1 MPDNRN
7 LLLAIVIS
15 IGILLIFNMMMPP
28 PEPPAE
34 QAGAPGV
41 PPAPG
46 AATGAIPTP
55 GAQPTP
61 SGAVPG
67 SGPSRASGPATAQAT
82 GAAQAPR
89 IPIED
94 ARIEGS
100 VSLIG
105 ARIDS
110 ITLRDYRETPDP
122 DSPLI
127 TLLSPPG
134 TRGAFYAEL
143 GWVAADGATPMPAGN
158 TLWATG
164 DRTLTRERPLKLSW
178 DNGAGLRF
186 TRIVELADDFLL
198 TVEQSVANNTA
209 APVKLYPYGLVSR
222 AGTPETSGFFIL
234 HEGPLGVL
242 DETLQEHDY
251 DDLVDDGE
259 IRTENTTGWL
269 GITDKYWLTA
279 LVPEPGETFTARFLH
294 RLEQGIDKY
303 QTDYLRAAVTVP
315 PGGRATVRNH
325 VFAGAK
331 KAHLLD
337 RYRDDLDFDKFD
349 LAIDFGWFYFLTKP
363 FFYALSWLQGVLGNF
378 GLAILALTV
387 AIKLVFFPLANK
399 SYRSMSQMKALQPEM
414 VKLRERF
421 SDDRQKLNQEM
432 MALYKREK
440 VNPAAGCLPILIQ
453 IPVFFALYK
462 VLFVAIEMRH
472 APFYGWIE
480 DLSAV
485 DPTNLFTLF
494 GLVDWGPPSFLHLGI
509 WPILMGVSMWAQM
522 RLNPTPADPIQAKIF
537 QFMPLVFTFLLA
549 TFPAGLVI
557 YWTWNNLL
565 SMAQQWVIMRRA
577 GVTRAT
583 AGKT

>member
-15 IGILLIFNMMMPP
+15 IGILLVFNMMMPP
-28 PEPPAE
+28 PEPPPPTGEAGGPG
-34 QAGAPGV
+34 APGAPGV
-41 PPAPG
+41 Q
-46 AATGAIPTP
+46 TDAIPTP
-55 GAQPTP
+55 GGLPAPVGVTPGARPAAGQPARGTEE
-61 SGAVPG
+61 V
-67 SGPSRASGPATAQAT
+67 
-82 GAAQAPR
+82 R
-89 IPIED
+89 IPIQD
-94 ARIEGS
+94 ARISGS
-100 VSLIG
+100 IPLSG

-110 ITLRDYRETPDP
+110 VTLTDYRETPDP
-122 DSPLI
+122 DSRQI
-127 TLLSPPG
+127 VLLSPPG
-134 TRGAFYAEL
+134 GRGAFYAEL
-143 GWVAADGATPMPAGN
+143 GWVAADGTTPVPTGN
-158 TLWATG
+158 TPWSTN
-164 DRTLTRERPLKLSW
+164 DRTLSRERPVKLAW
-178 DNGAGLRF
+178 DNGEGLRF
-186 TRIVELADDFLL
+186 NRSVELADDYLL
-198 TVEQSVANNTA
+198 TIDQTVFNDTTS
-209 APVKLYPYGLVSR
+209 PVTLFPYGLVSR
-222 AGTPETSGFFIL
+222 SGTPETSGFFIL

-242 DETLQEHDY
+242 GEGLQEHDY

-259 IRTENTTGWL
+259 IKVENTEGWL

-279 LVPEPGETFTARFLH
+279 LIPEPGETFTARFLH
-294 RLEQGIDKY
+294 RLEQGVDKY
-303 QTDYLRAAVTVP
+303 QTDYLREAVTVP

-337 RYRDDLDFDKFD
+337 RYRDDLDFAKFD

-387 AIKLVFFPLANK
+387 GVKLVFFPLANK

-414 VKLRERF
+414 VKLRERLG
-421 SDDRQKLNQEM
+421 DDRQKLNQEM

-522 RLNPTPADPIQAKIF
+522 RLNPTPADPIQARIF

>member
-1 MPDNRN
+1 MLDNRN

-15 IGILLIFNMMMPP
+15 IGILVAFQMMMPP
-28 PEPPAE
+28 PEPPPQPAE
-34 QAGAPGV
+34 ETGAPPV
-41 PPAPG
+41 PG
-46 AATGAIPTP
+46 AASDAAIPRPTGSRPALPGTAARP
-55 GAQPTP
+55 GAAPAP
-61 SGAVPG
+61 
-67 SGPSRASGPATAQAT
+67 ASGETET
-82 GAAQAPR
+82 PR

-94 ARIEGS
+94 ARIAGS
-100 VSLIG
+100 IPLAG

-110 ITLRDYRETPDP
+110 ITLKDYQETTDP
-122 DSPLI
+122 ESARI
-127 TLLSPPG
+127 TLLAPPG
-134 TRGAFYAEL
+134 RSGAFYAEL
-143 GWVAADGATPMPAGN
+143 GWVAADGTTPLPTQE
-158 TLWATG
+158 TLWSTN
-164 DRTLTRERPLKLSW
+164 DRTLTRERPLKLAW

-186 TRIVELADDFLL
+186 NRTFVLADDYLV
-198 TVEQSVANNTA
+198 TVEQSVANDTA
-209 APVKLYPYGLVSR
+209 SPVALFPYGLVSR
-222 AGTPETSGFFIL
+222 SGTPETSGFFIL

-242 DETLQEHDY
+242 GEGLQEHDY
-251 DDLVDDGE
+251 DDLEDDGE
-259 IRTENTTGWL
+259 IKVENTQGWL

-279 LVPEPGETFTARFLH
+279 LIPEPGETFTARFLH
-294 RLEQGIDKY
+294 RLEQGVDKY
-303 QTDYLRAAVTVP
+303 QTDYLREAVTIP
-315 PGGRATVRNH
+315 PGGRITVRNH

-337 RYRDDLDFDKFD
+337 RYRDDLDFAKFD

-387 AIKLVFFPLANK
+387 AVKLVFFPLANK

-414 VKLRERF
+414 VKLRERLG
-421 SDDRQKLNQEM
+421 DDRQKLNQEM

-472 APFYGWIE
+472 APFFGWIV

-509 WPILMGVSMWAQM
+509 WPILMGISMWAQM

-577 GVTRAT
+577 GVTRAA

>member
-15 IGILLIFNMMMPP
+15 IGILLVFNMMMPP
-28 PEPPAE
+28 PEPPTPTE
-34 QAGAPGV
+34 EAGAPGL

-46 AATGAIPTP
+46 AQTGAIPTP
-55 GAQPTP
+55 GGLPGPPGAIPGTKSAAGQP
-61 SGAVPG
+61 
-67 SGPSRASGPATAQAT
+67 ASG
-82 GAAQAPR
+82 GQAPR
-89 IPIED
+89 IPID
-94 ARIEGS
+94 DVRISGS
-100 VSLIG
+100 IPLTG

-110 ITLRDYRETPDP
+110 ITLKDYRQTPES

-143 GWVAADGATPMPAGN
+143 GWVAADGATPMPAGD
-158 TLWATG
+158 TLWATN
-164 DRTLTRERPLKLSW
+164 DRTLTRDRPLKLSW

-186 TRIVELADDFLL
+186 TRTVELTDDFLL
-198 TVEQSVANNTA
+198 TVEQSVANDSA
-209 APVKLYPYGLVSR
+209 APVTLYPYGLISR
-222 AGTPETSGFFIL
+222 SGTPETSGFFIL

-242 DETLQEHDY
+242 DEALEEHDY
-251 DDLVDDGE
+251 DDLSEDGE
-259 IRTENTTGWL
+259 IKTENAQGWL
-269 GITDKYWLTA
+269 GITDKYWLAA
-279 LVPEPGETFTARFLH
+279 LVPEPGEAFTARFLH
-294 RLEQGIDKY
+294 RLEQGLDKY

-315 PGGRATVRNH
+315 PGGRAAVRNH

-337 RYRDDLDFDKFD
+337 RYRDDLNFAKFD

-387 AIKLVFFPLANK
+387 GVKLVFFPLANK

-421 SDDRQKLNQEM
+421 SEDRQKLNQEM

-509 WPILMGVSMWAQM
+509 WPILMGISMWAQM

-565 SMAQQWVIMRRA
+565 SMAQQWVIMRRH
-577 GVTRAT
+577 GVTRTA

>member
-1 MPDNRN
+1 MLDNRN
-7 LLLAIVIS
+7 LLLAIVLS
-15 IGILLIFNMMMPP
+15 IGILLVFQMMMPP
-28 PEPPAE
+28 PEPPPPAE
-34 QAGAPGV
+34 EAGAPGA
-41 PPAPG
+41 PPG
-46 AATGAIPTP
+46 AETGAIPTP
-55 GAQPTP
+55 GGLPAP
-61 SGAVPG
+61 SGVVPG
-67 SGPSRASGPATAQAT
+67 TQPGARQPAT
-82 GAAQAPR
+82 GGQAPR

-94 ARIEGS
+94 SRVSGS
-100 VSLIG
+100 IPLAG

-110 ITLRDYRETPDP
+110 ITLKDYRQTPDP
-122 DSPLI
+122 ESPLI

-134 TRGAFYAEL
+134 ARGAFYAEL
-143 GWVAADGATPMPAGN
+143 GWVAADGTTPVPAGD
-158 TLWATG
+158 TLWATN
-164 DRTLTRERPLKLSW
+164 DRQLSRERPLKLSW

-186 TRIVELADDFLL
+186 ARTVELADDFLL
-198 TVEQSVANNTA
+198 TVEQSVANDTA
-209 APVKLYPYGLVSR
+209 FPVTLYPYGLVSR
-222 AGTPETSGFFIL
+222 SGTPETSGFFIL

-242 DETLQEHDY
+242 GEGLQEHDY
-251 DDLVDDGE
+251 DDLIDDGE
-259 IRTENTTGWL
+259 IEVENTQGWL

-279 LVPEPGETFTARFLH
+279 LIPEPGEAFTARFLH
-294 RLEQGIDKY
+294 RLEQGVDKY
-303 QTDYLRAAVTVP
+303 QTDYLRTAVTVP
-315 PGGRATVRNH
+315 PGGRAAVRNH

-337 RYRDDLDFDKFD
+337 RYRDDLDFAKFD

-387 AIKLVFFPLANK
+387 GVKLVFFPLANK

-414 VKLRERF
+414 VKLRERLG
-421 SDDRQKLNQEM
+421 DDRQKLNQEM

-509 WPILMGVSMWAQM
+509 WPILMGLSMWAQM
-522 RLNPTPADPIQAKIF
+522 RLNPTPADPIQARIF

-565 SMAQQWVIMRRA
+565 SMAQQWVIMRRHGA
-577 GVTRAT
+577 TRTA

>member
-1 MPDNRN
+1 VLDNRN

-15 IGILLIFNMMMPP
+15 IGILLVFQMMMPP
-28 PEPPAE
+28 PEPPPPTE
-34 QAGAPGV
+34 EAGAPGA

-46 AATGAIPTP
+46 AETGAIPTP
-55 GAQPTP
+55 GGLPAP

-67 SGPSRASGPATAQAT
+67 TQTAARQPASDG
-82 GAAQAPR
+82 QAPR

-94 ARIEGS
+94 GRVSGS
-100 VSLIG
+100 IPLTG

-110 ITLRDYRETPDP
+110 ITLKDYRQTPDP
-122 DSPLI
+122 DSALI

-143 GWVAADGATPMPAGN
+143 GWVAADGTTPVPTGA
-158 TLWATG
+158 TLWATN
-164 DRTLTRERPLKLSW
+164 DRQLSRERPLKLSW

-186 TRIVELADDFLL
+186 SRTVELADDYLL
-198 TVEQSVANNTA
+198 TVEQSVANDTA
-209 APVKLYPYGLVSR
+209 SPVTLYPYGLVSR
-222 AGTPETSGFFIL
+222 SGTPETSGFFIL

-242 DETLQEHDY
+242 GEGLQEHDY

-259 IRTENTTGWL
+259 IKVENTQGWL

-279 LVPEPGETFTARFLH
+279 LVPEPGEAFTARFLH

-303 QTDYLRAAVTVP
+303 QTDYLRTAVTVP
-315 PGGRATVRNH
+315 PGGRAAIRNH

-337 RYRDDLDFDKFD
+337 RYRDDLDFAKFD

-387 AIKLVFFPLANK
+387 GVKLVFFPLANK

-414 VKLRERF
+414 LKLRERLG
-421 SDDRQKLNQEM
+421 DDRQKLNQEM

-494 GLVDWGPPSFLHLGI
+494 GLVDWGPPSFLHIGV
-509 WPILMGVSMWAQM
+509 WPILMGLSMWAQM

-565 SMAQQWVIMRRA
+565 SMAQQWVIMRRH
-577 GVTRAT
+577 GVTRTA

>member
-1 MPDNRN
+1 MLDNRN

-15 IGILLIFNMMMPP
+15 IGILLAFQMMMPP
-28 PEPPAE
+28 PETPPQPAE
-34 QAGAPGV
+34 EAGAPPV
-41 PPAPG
+41 PG
-46 AATGAIPTP
+46 AATDAAIPRPAGSRPALPGTAARP
-55 GAQPTP
+55 GAAPAP
-61 SGAVPG
+61 
-67 SGPSRASGPATAQAT
+67 ASGETETQ
-82 GAAQAPR
+82 R

-94 ARIEGS
+94 ARIDGS
-100 VSLIG
+100 IPLAG

-110 ITLRDYRETPDP
+110 IILKDYQETTDP
-122 DSPLI
+122 ESARI
-127 TLLSPPG
+127 TLLAPPG
-134 TRGAFYAEL
+134 RSGAFYAEL
-143 GWVAADGATPMPAGN
+143 GWVAADGAAPMPTQE
-158 TLWATG
+158 TLWSTN
-164 DRTLTRERPLKLSW
+164 DRTLTRERPLKLAW

-186 TRIVELADDFLL
+186 TRTFVLADDYLV
-198 TVEQSVANNTA
+198 TVEQSVANDGSG
-209 APVKLYPYGLVSR
+209 PVTLFPYGLVSR
-222 AGTPETSGFFIL
+222 SGTPETSGFFIL

-242 DETLQEHDY
+242 GEGLQEHDY

-259 IRTENTTGWL
+259 IKVENTEGWL

-279 LVPEPGETFTARFLH
+279 LIPEPGETFTARFLH
-294 RLEQGIDKY
+294 RLEQGVDKY
-303 QTDYLRAAVTVP
+303 QTDYLREAVTIP
-315 PGGRATVRNH
+315 PGGRITVRNH

-337 RYRDDLDFDKFD
+337 RYRDDLDFAKFD

-387 AIKLVFFPLANK
+387 AVKLVFFPLANK

-414 VKLRERF
+414 VKLRERLG
-421 SDDRQKLNQEM
+421 DDRQKLNQEM

-472 APFYGWIE
+472 APFFGWIV

-509 WPILMGVSMWAQM
+509 WPILMGISMWAQM

-577 GVTRAT
+577 GVTRAA

>member
-15 IGILLIFNMMMPP
+15 IAILLGFNMLMPP
-28 PEPPAE
+28 PETPPRPAE
-34 QAGAPGV
+34 EAGAPPV
-41 PPAPG
+41 PG
-46 AATGAIPTP
+46 AATDAIPAPSGSRPALP
-55 GAQPTP
+55 GAAAGPKTASTP
-61 SGAVPG
+61 
-67 SGPSRASGPATAQAT
+67 ASG
-82 GAAQAPR
+82 GAETPR
-89 IPIED
+89 IPIDD
-94 ARIEGS
+94 ARIAGS
-100 VSLIG
+100 IPLAG

-110 ITLRDYRETPDP
+110 ITLKDYHETTDP
-122 DSPLI
+122 GSARI

-134 TRGAFYAEL
+134 QRSAFYAEI
-143 GWVAADGATPMPAGN
+143 GWVAADGATPTPTRDA
-158 TLWATG
+158 LWSTN
-164 DRTLTRERPLKLSW
+164 DRTLTRERPLKLAW

-186 TRIVELADDFLL
+186 TRTFVLADDYLV
-198 TVEQSVANNTA
+198 TVEQSVANDTGS
-209 APVKLYPYGLVSR
+209 PVALFPYGLVSR
-222 AGTPETSGFFIL
+222 SGTPETSGFFIL

-242 DETLQEHDY
+242 GEGLQEHDY

-259 IRTENTTGWL
+259 IKVENTQGWL

-279 LVPEPGETFTARFLH
+279 LIPEPGEAFTARFLH
-294 RLEQGIDKY
+294 RLEQGVDKY
-303 QTDYLRAAVTVP
+303 QTDYLREAVTVP
-315 PGGRATVRNH
+315 PGGRTTVRNH

-337 RYRDDLDFDKFD
+337 RYRDDLDFAKFD

-387 AIKLVFFPLANK
+387 AVKLVFFPLANK

-414 VKLRERF
+414 VKLRERLG
-421 SDDRQKLNQEM
+421 DDRQKLNQEM

-472 APFYGWIE
+472 APFFGWIV

-509 WPILMGVSMWAQM
+509 WPILMGISMWAQM

>member
-15 IGILLIFNMMMPP
+15 IGILLAFQMMMPP
-28 PEPPAE
+28 PPTEE
-34 QAGAPGV
+34 AGA

-46 AATGAIPTP
+46 AGTDAIPTP
-55 GAQPTP
+55 GGLPVP

-67 SGPSRASGPATAQAT
+67 MGPAAGQPAN
-82 GAAQAPR
+82 GGQAPR
-89 IPIED
+89 IPMED
-94 ARIEGS
+94 ARLSGS
-100 VSLIG
+100 IPLVG

-110 ITLRDYRETPDP
+110 ITLKDYRQTPDP
-122 DSPLI
+122 GSALI

-134 TRGAFYAEL
+134 ARGAFYAEL
-143 GWVAADGATPMPAGN
+143 GWVAADGRTPVPAGD
-158 TLWATG
+158 TLWATN
-164 DRTLTRERPLKLSW
+164 DRALSRDRPLRLSW
-178 DNGAGLRF
+178 NNGAGLRF
-186 TRIVELADDFLL
+186 SRIVELADDYLL
-198 TVEQSVANNTA
+198 TVEQSVANDTA
-209 APVKLYPYGLVSR
+209 SPVTLYPYGLVSR
-222 AGTPETSGFFIL
+222 SGTPETSGFFIL

-242 DETLQEHDY
+242 DEVLQEHDY
-251 DDLVDDGE
+251 DDLADDGE
-259 IRTENTTGWL
+259 IKTENVRGWL

-279 LVPEPGETFTARFLH
+279 LIPEPGEAFTARFLH
-294 RLEQGIDKY
+294 RLEQGADKY

-315 PGGRATVRNH
+315 PGGRAAVRNH

-337 RYRDDLDFDKFD
+337 RYRDDLNFAKFD

-387 AIKLVFFPLANK
+387 AVKLVFFPLANK

-414 VKLRERF
+414 VKLRERLG
-421 SDDRQKLNQEM
+421 DDRQKLNQEM

-509 WPILMGVSMWAQM
+509 WPILMGLSMWAQM

-565 SMAQQWVIMRRA
+565 SMAQQWVIMRRHGA
-577 GVTRAT
+577 TRTA

>member
-1 MPDNRN
+1 MLDNRN

-15 IGILLIFNMMMPP
+15 IGILLVFQMMMPP
-28 PEPPAE
+28 PEVPPPTEEAGVP
-34 QAGAPGV
+34 GAP
-41 PPAPG
+41 PG
-46 AATGAIPTP
+46 AETGAIPTP
-55 GAQPTP
+55 GGLPTP
-61 SGAVPG
+61 SGVVPG
-67 SGPSRASGPATAQAT
+67 AQPAARQP
-82 GAAQAPR
+82 AAEGQAPR

-94 ARIEGS
+94 SRVSGS
-100 VSLIG
+100 IPLAG

-110 ITLRDYRETPDP
+110 ITLKDYRQTPDP

-143 GWVAADGATPMPAGN
+143 GWVAADGTTPVPAGD
-158 TLWATG
+158 TLWATN
-164 DRTLTRERPLKLSW
+164 DRQLSRERPLKLSW

-186 TRIVELADDFLL
+186 ARTVELADDFLL
-198 TVEQSVANNTA
+198 TVEQSVANDTA
-209 APVKLYPYGLVSR
+209 SPVTLYPYGLVSR
-222 AGTPETSGFFIL
+222 SGTPETSGFFIL

-242 DETLQEHDY
+242 GEGLQEHDY
-251 DDLVDDGE
+251 DDLADDGE
-259 IRTENTTGWL
+259 IKVENTQGWL

-279 LVPEPGETFTARFLH
+279 LIPEPGEAFTARFLH

-303 QTDYLRAAVTVP
+303 QTDYLRTAVTVP
-315 PGGRATVRNH
+315 PGGRVAVRNH

-337 RYRDDLDFDKFD
+337 RYRDDLNFAKFD

-387 AIKLVFFPLANK
+387 GVKLVFFPLANK

-414 VKLRERF
+414 VKLRERLG
-421 SDDRQKLNQEM
+421 DDRQKLNQEM

-494 GLVDWGPPSFLHLGI
+494 GLVDWGPPSFLHLGV
-509 WPILMGVSMWAQM
+509 WPILMGLSMWAQM

-565 SMAQQWVIMRRA
+565 SMAQQWVIMRRH
-577 GVTRAT
+577 GVTRTA

>member
-1 MPDNRN
+1 MLDNRN
-7 LLLAIVIS
+7 LLLAIVLS
-15 IGILLIFNMMMPP
+15 IGILLVFQMTMPP
-28 PEPPAE
+28 PEPPPPAE
-34 QAGAPGV
+34 EAGAPGA

-46 AATGAIPTP
+46 AETGAIPTP
-55 GAQPTP
+55 GGLPAP
-61 SGAVPG
+61 SGVVPG
-67 SGPSRASGPATAQAT
+67 TQPGARQPAT
-82 GAAQAPR
+82 GGQAPR

-94 ARIEGS
+94 SRVSGS
-100 VSLIG
+100 IPLAG

-110 ITLRDYRETPDP
+110 ITLKDYRQTPDP

-134 TRGAFYAEL
+134 ARGAFYAEL
-143 GWVAADGATPMPAGN
+143 GWVAADGTTPVPAGD
-158 TLWATG
+158 TLWATN
-164 DRTLTRERPLKLSW
+164 DRQLSRERPLKLSW

-186 TRIVELADDFLL
+186 ARTVELADDFLL
-198 TVEQSVANNTA
+198 TVEQSVANDTA
-209 APVKLYPYGLVSR
+209 FPVTLYPYGLVSR
-222 AGTPETSGFFIL
+222 SGTPETSGFFIL

-242 DETLQEHDY
+242 GEGLQEHDY
-251 DDLVDDGE
+251 DDLIDDGE
-259 IRTENTTGWL
+259 IEVENTQGWL

-279 LVPEPGETFTARFLH
+279 LIPEPGEAFTARFLH
-294 RLEQGIDKY
+294 RLEQGVDKY
-303 QTDYLRAAVTVP
+303 QTDYLRTAVTVP
-315 PGGRATVRNH
+315 PGGRAAVRNH

-337 RYRDDLDFDKFD
+337 RYRDDLDFAKFD

-387 AIKLVFFPLANK
+387 GVKLVFFPLANK

-414 VKLRERF
+414 VKLRERLG
-421 SDDRQKLNQEM
+421 DDRQKLNQEM

-509 WPILMGVSMWAQM
+509 WPILMGLSMWAQM

-565 SMAQQWVIMRRA
+565 SMAQQWVIMRRHGA
-577 GVTRAT
+577 TRTA

>member
-15 IGILLIFNMMMPP
+15 IGILLVFNMMMPP
-28 PEPPAE
+28 PEPPPSTE
-34 QAGAPGV
+34 EAGAPA
-41 PPAPG
+41 APG
-46 AATGAIPTP
+46 AGTDAIPTP
-55 GAQPTP
+55 GGVPAP
-61 SGAVPG
+61 SGIVPG
-67 SGPSRASGPATAQAT
+67 AKPAAGQPAREAEET
-82 GAAQAPR
+82 R

-94 ARIEGS
+94 ARISGS
-100 VSLIG
+100 IPLAG
-105 ARIDS
+105 ARIDN
-110 ITLRDYRETPDP
+110 ITLTDYQETTDP
-122 DSPLI
+122 ESARI
-127 TLLSPPG
+127 ALLSPPG
-134 TRGAFYAEL
+134 RPGAFYAEL
-143 GWVAADGATPMPAGN
+143 GWVAADGTTPVPTGN
-158 TLWATG
+158 TAWSTN
-164 DRTLTRERPLKLSW
+164 DRTLSRERPLKLAW

-186 TRIVELADDFLL
+186 NRSIALTDDYLL
-198 TVEQSVANNTA
+198 TVEQSVSNDTA
-209 APVKLYPYGLVSR
+209 SPVTLFPYGLVSR
-222 AGTPETSGFFIL
+222 SGTPETSGFFIL
-234 HEGPLGVL
+234 HEGPMGVL
-242 DETLQEHDY
+242 GEGLQEHDY

-259 IRTENTTGWL
+259 IKVENTQGWL

-279 LVPEPGETFTARFLH
+279 LIPEPGEAFTARFLH
-294 RLEQGIDKY
+294 RLEQGVDKY
-303 QTDYLRAAVTVP
+303 QTDYLRGAVTVQ
-315 PGGRATVRNH
+315 PGGRATVLNH

-337 RYRDDLDFDKFD
+337 RYRDDLEFAKFD

-387 AIKLVFFPLANK
+387 GVKLVFFPLANK

-414 VKLRERF
+414 VKLRERLG
-421 SDDRQKLNQEM
+421 DDRQKLNQEM

-472 APFYGWIE
+472 APFFGWIE

-494 GLVDWGPPSFLHLGI
+494 GLVDWGPPSFLHLGV
-509 WPILMGVSMWAQM
+509 WPILMGLSMWAQM

>member
-1 MPDNRN
+1 MIDNRN

-15 IGILLIFNMMMPP
+15 IGILLVFQMMMPP
-28 PEPPAE
+28 PEPPPPAE
-34 QAGAPGV
+34 EAGAPGA

-46 AATGAIPTP
+46 AGTGAIPMP
-55 GAQPTP
+55 GGLPAP
-61 SGAVPG
+61 SGVVPG
-67 SGPSRASGPATAQAT
+67 TQPAAGQSAT
-82 GAAQAPR
+82 EGQAPR

-94 ARIEGS
+94 GRISGS
-100 VSLIG
+100 IPLAG

-110 ITLRDYRETPDP
+110 ITLKDYRQTPDP

-134 TRGAFYAEL
+134 ARGAFYAEL
-143 GWVAADGATPMPAGN
+143 GWVAADGTTPVPAGD
-158 TLWATG
+158 TLWATN
-164 DRTLTRERPLKLSW
+164 DRQLSRERPLKLSW

-186 TRIVELADDFLL
+186 ARTVELADDFLL
-198 TVEQSVANNTA
+198 TVEQSVANDTA
-209 APVKLYPYGLVSR
+209 APVTLYPYGLVSR
-222 AGTPETSGFFIL
+222 SGTPETSGFFIL

-242 DETLQEHDY
+242 GEGLQEHDY

-259 IRTENTTGWL
+259 IEVENTQGWL

-279 LVPEPGETFTARFLH
+279 LIPEPGEAFTARFLH
-294 RLEQGIDKY
+294 RLEHGIDKY
-303 QTDYLRAAVTVP
+303 QTDYLRTAVTVP
-315 PGGRATVRNH
+315 PGGRIAVRNH

-337 RYRDDLDFDKFD
+337 RYRDDLDFAKFD

-387 AIKLVFFPLANK
+387 GVKLVFFPLANK

-414 VKLRERF
+414 VKLRERLG
-421 SDDRQKLNQEM
+421 DDRQKLNQEM

-509 WPILMGVSMWAQM
+509 WPILMGLSMWAQM

-565 SMAQQWVIMRRA
+565 SMAQQWVIMRRHGA
-577 GVTRAT
+577 TRTA

>member
-1 MPDNRN
+1 MPDHRN
-7 LLLAIVIS
+7 LILAIAIS
-15 IGILLIFNMMMPP
+15 IGILLIFNMVQPP
-28 PEPPAE
+28 PEPPPQTAE
-34 QAGAPGV
+34 TGGEAGA

-46 AATGAIPTP
+46 RTADAIPTP
-55 GAQPTP
+55 GGLP
-61 SGAVPG
+61 
-67 SGPSRASGPATAQAT
+67 GPAVRVRPVDEAEAA
-82 GAAQAPR
+82 GAAPR
-89 IPIED
+89 IPID
-94 ARIEGS
+94 DDRVEGS
-100 VSLIG
+100 ISLAG
-105 ARIDS
+105 ARIDDL
-110 ITLRDYRETPDP
+110 TLTDYGETPEP
-122 DSPLI
+122 DSERI
-127 TLLSPPG
+127 VLLAPPD
-134 TRGAFYAEL
+134 RPGAFYAEL
-143 GWVAADGATPMPAGN
+143 GWVAADGAAPVPDGKTVW
-158 TLWATG
+158 TTT
-164 DRTLTRERPLKLSW
+164 DRALSRERPLTLTW

-186 TRIVELADDFLL
+186 TRTLRLEGDYLL
-198 TVEQSVANNTA
+198 TVEQSVANDGA
-209 APVKLYPYGLVSR
+209 APVTLYPYGLVSR
-222 AGTPETSGFFIL
+222 SGTPETSGFFIL

-242 DETLQEHDY
+242 DEVLQEHDY
-251 DDLVDDGE
+251 DDLVDEGE
-259 IRTENTTGWL
+259 IKAEGATGWL

-279 LVPEPGETFTARFLH
+279 LIPEPGETFTARFLH
-294 RLEQGIDKY
+294 RLDAGLDKY
-303 QTDYLRAAVTVP
+303 QTDYLRQPVTVP
-315 PGGRATVRNH
+315 AGGRAAVENH

-331 KAHLLD
+331 RAHLLD
-337 RYRDDLDFDKFD
+337 RYRDDRGFAKFD

-387 AIKLVFFPLANK
+387 GVKLVFFPLANK

-414 VKLRERF
+414 LKLRERLG
-421 SDDRQKLNQEM
+421 DDKQKLNQEI

-480 DLSAV
+480 DLSSI

-509 WPILMGVSMWAQM
+509 WPILMGLSMWAQM

-577 GVTRAT
+577 GVTRQTAAG
-583 AGKT
+583 AGKSS

>member
-15 IGILLIFNMMMPP
+15 IGILLAFQMMMPP
-28 PEPPAE
+28 PPTEE
-34 QAGAPGV
+34 AGAPGA
-41 PPAPG
+41 PAAPG
-46 AATGAIPTP
+46 AGTDAIPTP
-55 GAQPTP
+55 GGLPVP

-67 SGPSRASGPATAQAT
+67 MGPAAGQPAN
-82 GAAQAPR
+82 GGQSPR
-89 IPIED
+89 IPMED
-94 ARIEGS
+94 ARLSGS
-100 VSLIG
+100 IPLVG

-110 ITLRDYRETPDP
+110 ITLKDYRQTPDP
-122 DSPLI
+122 GSTLI

-134 TRGAFYAEL
+134 LRGAFYAEL
-143 GWVAADGATPMPAGN
+143 GWVAADGRTPVPAGD
-158 TLWATG
+158 TLWATN
-164 DRTLTRERPLKLSW
+164 DRALSRDRPLKLSW

-186 TRIVELADDFLL
+186 SRIVELADDYLL
-198 TVEQSVANNTA
+198 TVEQSVANDTA
-209 APVKLYPYGLVSR
+209 SPVTLYPYGLVSR
-222 AGTPETSGFFIL
+222 SGTPETSGFFIL

-242 DETLQEHDY
+242 DEVLQEHDY
-251 DDLVDDGE
+251 DDLADDGE
-259 IRTENTTGWL
+259 IKTENVRGWL

-279 LVPEPGETFTARFLH
+279 LIPEPGEAFTARFLH
-294 RLEQGIDKY
+294 RLEQGADKY

-315 PGGRATVRNH
+315 PGGRAAVRNH

-337 RYRDDLDFDKFD
+337 RYRDDLNFAKFD

-387 AIKLVFFPLANK
+387 AVKLVFFPLANK

-414 VKLRERF
+414 VKLRERLG
-421 SDDRQKLNQEM
+421 DDRQKLNQEM

-509 WPILMGVSMWAQM
+509 WPILMGLSMWAQM

-565 SMAQQWVIMRRA
+565 SMAQQWVIMRRHGA
-577 GVTRAT
+577 TRTA

>member
-1 MPDNRN
+1 MLDNRN

-15 IGILLIFNMMMPP
+15 IGILLVFQMMMPP
-28 PEPPAE
+28 PEVPPPTEEAGVP
-34 QAGAPGV
+34 GAP
-41 PPAPG
+41 PG
-46 AATGAIPTP
+46 AETGAIPTP
-55 GAQPTP
+55 GGLPAP
-61 SGAVPG
+61 SGVVPG
-67 SGPSRASGPATAQAT
+67 TQPAARQP
-82 GAAQAPR
+82 AAEGQAPR

-94 ARIEGS
+94 SRVSGS
-100 VSLIG
+100 IPLAG

-110 ITLRDYRETPDP
+110 ITLKDYRQTPDP
-122 DSPLI
+122 DSSLI

-143 GWVAADGATPMPAGN
+143 GWVAADGTTPVPAGD
-158 TLWATG
+158 TLWATN
-164 DRTLTRERPLKLSW
+164 DRQLSRERPLKLSW

-186 TRIVELADDFLL
+186 ARTVELADDFLL
-198 TVEQSVANNTA
+198 TVEQSVANDTA
-209 APVKLYPYGLVSR
+209 SPVTLYPYGLVSR
-222 AGTPETSGFFIL
+222 SGTPETSGFFIL

-242 DETLQEHDY
+242 GEGLQEHDY
-251 DDLVDDGE
+251 DDLADDGE
-259 IRTENTTGWL
+259 IKVENTQGWL

-279 LVPEPGETFTARFLH
+279 LIPEPGETFTARFLH

-303 QTDYLRAAVTVP
+303 QTDYLRTAVTVP
-315 PGGRATVRNH
+315 PGGRVAVRNH

-337 RYRDDLDFDKFD
+337 RYRDDLNFAKFD

-387 AIKLVFFPLANK
+387 GVKLVFFPLANK

-414 VKLRERF
+414 VKLRERLG
-421 SDDRQKLNQEM
+421 DDRQKLNQEM

-494 GLVDWGPPSFLHLGI
+494 GLVDWGPPSFLHLGV
-509 WPILMGVSMWAQM
+509 WPILMGLSMWAQM

-565 SMAQQWVIMRRA
+565 SMAQQWVIMRRH
-577 GVTRAT
+577 GVTRTA

>member
-1 MPDNRN
+1 MLDNRN
-7 LLLAIVIS
+7 LLLAIVLS
-15 IGILLIFNMMMPP
+15 IGILLVFQMMMPP
-28 PEPPAE
+28 PEPPPPAE
-34 QAGAPGV
+34 EAGAPGA
-41 PPAPG
+41 PPG
-46 AATGAIPTP
+46 AETGAIPTP
-55 GAQPTP
+55 GGLPAP
-61 SGAVPG
+61 SGVVPG
-67 SGPSRASGPATAQAT
+67 TQPGARQPAT
-82 GAAQAPR
+82 GGQAPR

-94 ARIEGS
+94 ARVSGS
-100 VSLIG
+100 IPLAG

-110 ITLRDYRETPDP
+110 ITLEDYRQTPDP
-122 DSPLI
+122 ESPLI

-134 TRGAFYAEL
+134 ARGAFYAEL
-143 GWVAADGATPMPAGN
+143 GWVAADGTTPVPAGD
-158 TLWATG
+158 TLWATN
-164 DRTLTRERPLKLSW
+164 DRQLSRERPLKLSW

-186 TRIVELADDFLL
+186 ARTVELADDFLL
-198 TVEQSVANNTA
+198 TVEQSVANDTA
-209 APVKLYPYGLVSR
+209 SPVTLYPYGLVSR
-222 AGTPETSGFFIL
+222 SGTPETSGFFIL

-242 DETLQEHDY
+242 GEGLQEHDY
-251 DDLVDDGE
+251 DDLIDDGE
-259 IRTENTTGWL
+259 IEVENTQGWL

-279 LVPEPGETFTARFLH
+279 LIPEPGEAFTARFLH
-294 RLEQGIDKY
+294 RLEQGVDKY
-303 QTDYLRAAVTVP
+303 QTDYLRTAVTVP
-315 PGGRATVRNH
+315 PGGRAAVRNH

-337 RYRDDLDFDKFD
+337 RYRDDLDFAKFD

-387 AIKLVFFPLANK
+387 GVKLVFFPLANK

-414 VKLRERF
+414 VKLRERLG
-421 SDDRQKLNQEM
+421 DDRQKLNQEM

-509 WPILMGVSMWAQM
+509 WPILMGLSMWAQM

-565 SMAQQWVIMRRA
+565 SMAQQWVIMRRHGA
-577 GVTRAT
+577 TRTA

>member
-1 MPDNRN
+1 MLDNRN
-7 LLLAIVIS
+7 LLLAIVLS
-15 IGILLIFNMMMPP
+15 IGILLVFQMMMPP
-28 PEPPAE
+28 PEVPPPTEEAGVP
-34 QAGAPGV
+34 GAPG
-41 PPAPG
+41 AE
-46 AATGAIPTP
+46 TGAIPTP
-55 GAQPTP
+55 GGLPAP
-61 SGAVPG
+61 SGVVPG
-67 SGPSRASGPATAQAT
+67 TQPAARQPATE
-82 GAAQAPR
+82 GQAPR

-94 ARIEGS
+94 GRVSGS
-100 VSLIG
+100 IPLAG

-110 ITLRDYRETPDP
+110 ITLKDYRQTPDP
-122 DSPLI
+122 DSSLI
-127 TLLSPPG
+127 ALLSPPG

-143 GWVAADGATPMPAGN
+143 GWVAADGTTPVPAGD
-158 TLWATG
+158 TLWATN
-164 DRTLTRERPLKLSW
+164 DRQLSRERPLKLSW

-186 TRIVELADDFLL
+186 ARTVELADDFLL
-198 TVEQSVANNTA
+198 TVEQSVANDTA
-209 APVKLYPYGLVSR
+209 SPVTLYPYGLVSR
-222 AGTPETSGFFIL
+222 SGTPETSGFFIL

-242 DETLQEHDY
+242 GEGLQEHDY
-251 DDLVDDGE
+251 DDLIDDGE
-259 IRTENTTGWL
+259 IKVENTKGWL

-279 LVPEPGETFTARFLH
+279 LIPEPGETFTARFLH

-303 QTDYLRAAVTVP
+303 QTDYLRTAVTVP
-315 PGGRATVRNH
+315 PGGRVAVRNH

-337 RYRDDLDFDKFD
+337 RYRDDLDFAKFD

-387 AIKLVFFPLANK
+387 GVKLVFFPLANK

-414 VKLRERF
+414 VKLRERLG
-421 SDDRQKLNQEM
+421 DDRQKLNQEM

-565 SMAQQWVIMRRA
+565 SMAQQWVIMRRH
-577 GVTRAT
+577 GVTRTA

>member
-1 MPDNRN
+1 MLDNRN
-7 LLLAIVIS
+7 LLLAIVLS
-15 IGILLIFNMMMPP
+15 IGILLVFQMMTPP
-28 PEPPAE
+28 PEPPPPTDE
-34 QAGAPGV
+34 AGAPG
-41 PPAPG
+41 APG
-46 AATGAIPTP
+46 TATDTI
-55 GAQPTP
+55 PTP
-61 SGAVPG
+61 SGVPAPSGVVPG
-67 SGPSRASGPATAQAT
+67 GKPAGEQQAR
-82 GAAQAPR
+82 GADEVR
-89 IPIED
+89 IPIDD
-94 ARIEGS
+94 ARIDGS
-100 VSLIG
+100 IPLAG

-110 ITLRDYRETPDP
+110 ITLKDYRQTTDP
-122 DSPLI
+122 ESPLI

-134 TRGAFYAEL
+134 QRGAFYAEL
-143 GWVAADGATPMPAGN
+143 GWVAADGTMPTPTQS
-158 TLWATG
+158 TLWSTN
-164 DRTLTRERPLKLSW
+164 DRTLTRERPLKLAW

-186 TRIVELADDFLL
+186 SRTFVLADDYLV
-198 TVEQSVANNTA
+198 TVEQSVSNNTA
-209 APVKLYPYGLVSR
+209 SPVTLFPYGLVSR
-222 AGTPETSGFFIL
+222 SGTPETSGFFIL

-242 DETLQEHDY
+242 GEGLQEHDY
-251 DDLVDDGE
+251 DDLIDDGE
-259 IRTENTTGWL
+259 IEVGNTQGWL

-279 LVPEPGETFTARFLH
+279 LIPEPGETFTARFLH
-294 RLEQGIDKY
+294 RLEQGVDKY
-303 QTDYLRAAVTVP
+303 QTDYLREAVTVP

-337 RYRDDLDFDKFD
+337 RYRDDLNFAKFD

-387 AIKLVFFPLANK
+387 AVKLVFFPLANK
-399 SYRSMSQMKALQPEM
+399 SYRAMSQMKALQPEM
-414 VKLRERF
+414 VKLRERLG
-421 SDDRQKLNQEM
+421 DDRQKLNQEM

-509 WPILMGVSMWAQM
+509 WPILMGLSMWAQM

>member
-1 MPDNRN
+1 MLDNRN
-7 LLLAIVIS
+7 LLLAIVLS
-15 IGILLIFNMMMPP
+15 IGILLVFQMMMPP
-28 PEPPAE
+28 PEPPPPAE
-34 QAGAPGV
+34 EAGAPGA
-41 PPAPG
+41 PPG
-46 AATGAIPTP
+46 AETGAIPTP
-55 GAQPTP
+55 GGLPAP
-61 SGAVPG
+61 SGVVPG
-67 SGPSRASGPATAQAT
+67 TQPGARQPAT
-82 GAAQAPR
+82 GGQAPR

-94 ARIEGS
+94 SRVSGS
-100 VSLIG
+100 IPLAG

-110 ITLRDYRETPDP
+110 ITLKDYRQTPDP
-122 DSPLI
+122 ESPLI

-134 TRGAFYAEL
+134 ARGAFYAEL
-143 GWVAADGATPMPAGN
+143 GWVAADGTMPVPAGD
-158 TLWATG
+158 TLWATN
-164 DRTLTRERPLKLSW
+164 DRQLSRERPLKLSW

-186 TRIVELADDFLL
+186 ARTVELADDFLL
-198 TVEQSVANNTA
+198 TVEQSVANDTA
-209 APVKLYPYGLVSR
+209 FPVTLYPYGLVSR
-222 AGTPETSGFFIL
+222 SGTPETSGFFIL

-242 DETLQEHDY
+242 GEGLQEHDY
-251 DDLVDDGE
+251 DDLIDDGE
-259 IRTENTTGWL
+259 IEVENTQGWL

-279 LVPEPGETFTARFLH
+279 LIPEPGEAFTARFLH
-294 RLEQGIDKY
+294 RLEQGVDKY
-303 QTDYLRAAVTVP
+303 QTDYLRTAVTVP
-315 PGGRATVRNH
+315 PGGRAAVRNH

-337 RYRDDLDFDKFD
+337 RYRDDLDFAKFD

-387 AIKLVFFPLANK
+387 AVKLVFFPLANK

-414 VKLRERF
+414 VKLRERLG
-421 SDDRQKLNQEM
+421 DDRQKLNQEM

-509 WPILMGVSMWAQM
+509 WPILMGLSMWAQM

-565 SMAQQWVIMRRA
+565 SMAQQWVIMRRHGA
-577 GVTRAT
+577 TRTA

>member
-1 MPDNRN
+1 MLDNRN

-15 IGILLIFNMMMPP
+15 IGILLVFQMMMPP
-28 PEPPAE
+28 PEVPPPTEEAGVP
-34 QAGAPGV
+34 GAP
-41 PPAPG
+41 PG
-46 AATGAIPTP
+46 AETGAIPTP
-55 GAQPTP
+55 GGLPAP
-61 SGAVPG
+61 SGVVPG
-67 SGPSRASGPATAQAT
+67 TQPAARQPATE
-82 GAAQAPR
+82 GQAPR

-94 ARIEGS
+94 GRVSGS
-100 VSLIG
+100 IPLAG

-110 ITLRDYRETPDP
+110 ITLKDYRQTPDP
-122 DSPLI
+122 DSSLI

-143 GWVAADGATPMPAGN
+143 GWVAADGTTPVPAGD
-158 TLWATG
+158 TLWATN
-164 DRTLTRERPLKLSW
+164 DRQLSRERPLKLSW

-186 TRIVELADDFLL
+186 VRTVELADDFLL
-198 TVEQSVANNTA
+198 TVEQSVANDTA
-209 APVKLYPYGLVSR
+209 SPVTLYPYGLVSR
-222 AGTPETSGFFIL
+222 SGTPETSGFFIL

-242 DETLQEHDY
+242 GEGLQEHDY
-251 DDLVDDGE
+251 DDLADDGE
-259 IRTENTTGWL
+259 IKVENTQGWL

-279 LVPEPGETFTARFLH
+279 LIPEPGEAFTARFLH

-303 QTDYLRAAVTVP
+303 QTDYLRTAVTVP
-315 PGGRATVRNH
+315 PGGRVAVRNH

-337 RYRDDLDFDKFD
+337 RYRDDLNFAKFD

-387 AIKLVFFPLANK
+387 GVKLVFFPLANK

-414 VKLRERF
+414 VKLRERLG
-421 SDDRQKLNQEM
+421 DDRQKLNQEM

-494 GLVDWGPPSFLHLGI
+494 GLVDWGPPSFLHLGV
-509 WPILMGVSMWAQM
+509 WPILMGLSMWAQM

-565 SMAQQWVIMRRA
+565 SMAQQWVIMRRH
-577 GVTRAT
+577 GVTRTA

>member
-7 LLLAIVIS
+7 LLLAIAIS
-15 IGILLIFNMMMPP
+15 IGILLLFNMMMPP
-28 PEPPAE
+28 PEPPPE
-34 QAGAPGV
+34 QAGAPGA

-46 AATGAIPTP
+46 AETGSIPTP
-55 GAQPTP
+55 GGLPAPP
-61 SGAVPG
+61 GAVPG
-67 SGPSRASGPATAQAT
+67 TRQAAGQPASDGQS
-82 GAAQAPR
+82 PR
-89 IPIED
+89 IPID
-94 ARIEGS
+94 DIRISGS
-100 VSLIG
+100 IPLAG

-110 ITLRDYRETPDP
+110 ITLKDYRQTPDP

-143 GWVAADGATPMPAGN
+143 GWVAADGATPMPAGD
-158 TLWATG
+158 TLWSTN
-164 DRTLTRERPLKLSW
+164 DRMLTRDRPLKLSW

-186 TRIVELADDFLL
+186 TRTVELADDFLL
-198 TVEQSVANNTA
+198 TVEQSVANDTA
-209 APVKLYPYGLVSR
+209 APVTLYPYGLVSR
-222 AGTPETSGFFIL
+222 SGTPETSGFFIL

-242 DETLQEHDY
+242 DEALQEHDY
-251 DDLVDDGE
+251 DDLSDDGE
-259 IRTENTTGWL
+259 IKTENTRGWL

-279 LVPEPGETFTARFLH
+279 LIPDPGEAFTARFLH

-303 QTDYLRAAVTVP
+303 QTDYLRTAVTVP
-315 PGGRATVRNH
+315 PGGRIAVRNH

-337 RYRDDLDFDKFD
+337 RYRDDLSFDKFD

-387 AIKLVFFPLANK
+387 GVKLVFFPLANK

-414 VKLRERF
+414 VKLRERL
-421 SDDRQKLNQEM
+421 SEDRQKLNQEM

-509 WPILMGVSMWAQM
+509 WPILMGISMWAQM

-565 SMAQQWVIMRRA
+565 SMAQQWVIMRRH

>member
-7 LLLAIVIS
+7 LILAIVIS
-15 IGILLIFNMMMPP
+15 IAILVGFNMMMPP
-28 PEPPAE
+28 PEPPRQTEGAGT
-34 QAGAPGV
+34 AGA

-46 AATGAIPTP
+46 EETDAIPTP
-55 GAQPTP
+55 GGLASPRPAAGAATP
-61 SGAVPG
+61 VGH
-67 SGPSRASGPATAQAT
+67 QT
-82 GAAQAPR
+82 GAADASR
-89 IPIED
+89 IRIED
-94 ARIEGS
+94 ERISGS
-100 VSLIG
+100 ISLAG
-105 ARIDS
+105 ARLDDV
-110 ITLRDYRETPDP
+110 TLKDYKQTPDP
-122 DSPLI
+122 DSPRI
-127 TLLSPPG
+127 TLFSPPG
-134 TRGAFYAEL
+134 RPGAYYAEV
-143 GWVAADGATPMPAGN
+143 GWVSADPATPMPNKDTVWSTA
-158 TLWATG
+158 
-164 DRTLTRERPLKLSW
+164 DRSLTRARPLSLAW

-186 TRIVELADDFLL
+186 TRSFELTDDYLV
-198 TVEQSVANNTA
+198 TVEQTVANDSGV
-209 APVKLYPYGLVSR
+209 PVVLYPYGLVSR
-222 AGTPETSGFFIL
+222 SGTPETSGFFIL

-242 DETLQEHDY
+242 DEALEEHDY

-259 IRTENTTGWL
+259 IKAENAKGWL
-269 GITDKYWLTA
+269 GITDKYWLAA
-279 LVPEPGETFTARFLH
+279 LIPEPGQAFTARFLH
-294 RLEQGIDKY
+294 RLEAGIDKY
-303 QTDYLRAAVTVP
+303 QTDYLRSVITVP
-315 PGGRATVRNH
+315 PGGRAQVRNH
-325 VFAGAK
+325 VFVGAK

-337 RYRDDLDFDKFD
+337 RYRDDRGFAKFD

-387 AIKLVFFPLANK
+387 GVKLVFFPLANK

-414 VKLRERF
+414 MKIRERLG
-421 SDDRQKLNQEM
+421 DDKQKLNQEI

-494 GLVDWGPPSFLHLGI
+494 GLIDWGPPSFLHLGI
-509 WPILMGVSMWAQM
+509 WPILMGFSMWAQM

-577 GVTRAT
+577 GVTRSA
-583 AGKT
+583 ARKT

>member
-1 MPDNRN
+1 MLDNRN

-15 IGILLIFNMMMPP
+15 IGILLVFQMMMPP
-28 PEPPAE
+28 PEVPPPTE
-34 QAGAPGV
+34 EAGAPGA

-46 AATGAIPTP
+46 AETGAIPTP
-55 GAQPTP
+55 GGLPAP
-61 SGAVPG
+61 SGVVPG
-67 SGPSRASGPATAQAT
+67 TQPAARQPATGEQT
-82 GAAQAPR
+82 PR

-94 ARIEGS
+94 GRVSGS
-100 VSLIG
+100 IPLAG

-110 ITLRDYRETPDP
+110 ITLKDYRQTPDP
-122 DSPLI
+122 DSSLI

-143 GWVAADGATPMPAGN
+143 GWVAADGTTPVPAGD
-158 TLWATG
+158 TLWATN
-164 DRTLTRERPLKLSW
+164 DRQLSRERPLKLSW

-186 TRIVELADDFLL
+186 ARTVELADDFLL
-198 TVEQSVANNTA
+198 TVEQSVANDTA
-209 APVKLYPYGLVSR
+209 SPVTLYPYGLVSR
-222 AGTPETSGFFIL
+222 SGTPETSGFFIL

-242 DETLQEHDY
+242 GEGLQEHDY
-251 DDLVDDGE
+251 DDLADDGE
-259 IRTENTTGWL
+259 IKVENTQGWL

-279 LVPEPGETFTARFLH
+279 LIPEPGEAFTARFLH

-303 QTDYLRAAVTVP
+303 QTDYLRTAVTVP
-315 PGGRATVRNH
+315 PGGRVAVRNH

-337 RYRDDLDFDKFD
+337 RYRDDLDFAKFD

-387 AIKLVFFPLANK
+387 GVKLVFFPLANK

-414 VKLRERF
+414 VKLRERLG
-421 SDDRQKLNQEM
+421 DDRQKLNQEM

-494 GLVDWGPPSFLHLGI
+494 GLVDWGPPSFLHLGV
-509 WPILMGVSMWAQM
+509 WPILMGLSMWAQM

-565 SMAQQWVIMRRA
+565 SMAQQWVIMRRH
-577 GVTRAT
+577 GVTRTA

>member
-1 MPDNRN
+1 MLDNRN

-15 IGILLIFNMMMPP
+15 IGILLVFQMMMPP
-28 PEPPAE
+28 PEPPPPTE
-34 QAGAPGV
+34 EAGAPGA

-46 AATGAIPTP
+46 AETGAIPTP
-55 GAQPTP
+55 GGLPAP
-61 SGAVPG
+61 SGVVPG
-67 SGPSRASGPATAQAT
+67 TKPSARQPATE
-82 GAAQAPR
+82 GQAPR

-94 ARIEGS
+94 GRVSGS
-100 VSLIG
+100 IPLAG

-110 ITLRDYRETPDP
+110 ITLKDYRQTPDP

-143 GWVAADGATPMPAGN
+143 GWVAADGTTPVPAGN
-158 TLWATG
+158 TLWATN
-164 DRTLTRERPLKLSW
+164 DRQLSRERPLKLSW

-186 TRIVELADDFLL
+186 ARTVELADDFLL
-198 TVEQSVANNTA
+198 TVEQSVANDTA
-209 APVKLYPYGLVSR
+209 SPVTLYPYGLVSR
-222 AGTPETSGFFIL
+222 SGTPETSGFFIL

-242 DETLQEHDY
+242 GEGLQEHDY
-251 DDLVDDGE
+251 DDLADDGE
-259 IRTENTTGWL
+259 IKVENTQGWL

-279 LVPEPGETFTARFLH
+279 LIPEPGEAFTARFLH

-303 QTDYLRAAVTVP
+303 QTDYLRTAVTVP
-315 PGGRATVRNH
+315 PGGRVAVRNH

-337 RYRDDLDFDKFD
+337 RYRDDLDFAKFD

-363 FFYALSWLQGVLGNF
+363 FFYALSWLQEVLGNF

-387 AIKLVFFPLANK
+387 GVKLVFFPLANK

-414 VKLRERF
+414 VKLRERLG
-421 SDDRQKLNQEM
+421 DDRQKLNQEM

-509 WPILMGVSMWAQM
+509 WPILMGLSMWAQM

-565 SMAQQWVIMRRA
+565 SMAQQWVIMRRHGA
-577 GVTRAT
+577 TRTA

>member
-1 MPDNRN
+1 MLDNRN

-15 IGILLIFNMMMPP
+15 IAILLGFNMLMPP
-28 PEPPAE
+28 PDTPPRPAE
-34 QAGAPGV
+34 EAGVPAVPGAPTDAI
-41 PPAPG
+41 PTPAGSRPALPG
-46 AATGAIPTP
+46 AATGAKTASAP
-55 GAQPTP
+55 
-61 SGAVPG
+61 
-67 SGPSRASGPATAQAT
+67 ASGETDT
-82 GAAQAPR
+82 PR

-94 ARIEGS
+94 ARIAGS
-100 VSLIG
+100 IPLSG

-110 ITLRDYRETPDP
+110 ITLKDYRETTDP
-122 DSPLI
+122 ESARI
-127 TLLSPPG
+127 TLFSPPG
-134 TRGAFYAEL
+134 QGNAYYAEL
-143 GWVAADGATPMPAGN
+143 GWVAADGATPMPTRD
-158 TLWATG
+158 TLWSTN
-164 DRTLTRERPLKLSW
+164 DRTLTRERPLNLAW

-186 TRIVELADDFLL
+186 TRSFVLADDYLV
-198 TVEQSVANNTA
+198 TVEQSVANDTG
-209 APVKLYPYGLVSR
+209 APVALYPYGLVSR
-222 AGTPETSGFFIL
+222 SGTPETSGFFIL

-242 DETLQEHDY
+242 DEGLQEYDY
-251 DDLVDDGE
+251 DDLAEDGE
-259 IRTENTTGWL
+259 IKTENAQGWL

-279 LVPEPGETFTARFLH
+279 LIPEPGEAFTARFLH
-294 RLEQGIDKY
+294 RLEQGVDKY
-303 QTDYLRAAVTVP
+303 QTDYLRELVTVP
-315 PGGRATVRNH
+315 PGRQVTVRNH

-337 RYRDDLDFDKFD
+337 RYRDDLGFAKFD

-378 GLAILALTV
+378 GLAILSLTV
-387 AIKLVFFPLANK
+387 AVKLVFFPLANK

-414 VKLRERF
+414 VKLRERLGE
-421 SDDRQKLNQEM
+421 DRQKLNQEM

-472 APFYGWIE
+472 APFFGWIV

-494 GLVDWGPPSFLHLGI
+494 GLVDWGPPSFLHLGV
-509 WPILMGVSMWAQM
+509 WPILMGLSMWAQM

-565 SMAQQWVIMRRA
+565 SMAQQWVIMRRVGA
-577 GVTRAT
+577 TRAA

>member
-1 MPDNRN
+1 MLDNRN

-15 IGILLIFNMMMPP
+15 IAILVSFNMLMPP
-28 PEPPAE
+28 PETPPRPAE
-34 QAGAPGV
+34 EAGAP
-41 PPAPG
+41 PIPG
-46 AATGAIPTP
+46 AATDAIPTP
-55 GAQPTP
+55 GGSRPALP
-61 SGAVPG
+61 GAAAGAKAASAP
-67 SGPSRASGPATAQAT
+67 ASGETET
-82 GAAQAPR
+82 PR

-94 ARIEGS
+94 TRIAGS
-100 VSLIG
+100 IPLAG

-110 ITLRDYRETPDP
+110 ITLKDYRETTDP
-122 DSPLI
+122 ESARI
-127 TLLSPPG
+127 TLFSPPG
-134 TRGAFYAEL
+134 QRSAYYAEF
-143 GWVAADGATPMPAGN
+143 GWVAADGATPMPTRD
-158 TLWATG
+158 TLWSTN
-164 DRTLTRERPLKLSW
+164 DRMLTRERPLRLAW

-186 TRIVELADDFLL
+186 TRTFVLADDYLV
-198 TVEQSVANNTA
+198 TVEQSVANDTG
-209 APVKLYPYGLVSR
+209 APVALYPYGLVSR
-222 AGTPETSGFFIL
+222 SGTPETSGFFIL

-242 DETLQEHDY
+242 DEALQEHDY
-251 DDLVDDGE
+251 DDLAEDGE
-259 IRTENTTGWL
+259 IKTENAQGWL

-279 LVPEPGETFTARFLH
+279 LIPEPGKAFTARFLH
-294 RLEQGIDKY
+294 RLEQGVDKY
-303 QTDYLRAAVTVP
+303 QTDYLREVVTVP
-315 PGGRATVRNH
+315 RGGRAEVRNH

-337 RYRDDLDFDKFD
+337 RYRDDLGFAKFD

-387 AIKLVFFPLANK
+387 AVKLVFFPLANK

-414 VKLRERF
+414 VKLRERLGG
-421 SDDRQKLNQEM
+421 DRQKLNQEM

-472 APFYGWIE
+472 APFFGWIE

-494 GLVDWGPPSFLHLGI
+494 GLVDWGPPSFLHLGV
-509 WPILMGVSMWAQM
+509 WPILMGISMWAQM

-557 YWTWNNLL
+557 YWTWNNML

-577 GVTRAT
+577 GVTRKTA

>member
-1 MPDNRN
+1 MLDNRN
-7 LLLAIVIS
+7 LLLAIVLS
-15 IGILLIFNMMMPP
+15 IGILLVFQMMMPP
-28 PEPPAE
+28 PEPPPPAE
-34 QAGAPGV
+34 EAGAPGA
-41 PPAPG
+41 PPG
-46 AATGAIPTP
+46 AETGAIPTP
-55 GAQPTP
+55 GGLPAP
-61 SGAVPG
+61 SGVVPG
-67 SGPSRASGPATAQAT
+67 TQPGARQPAT
-82 GAAQAPR
+82 GGQAPR

-94 ARIEGS
+94 SRVSGS
-100 VSLIG
+100 IPLAG

-110 ITLRDYRETPDP
+110 ITLKDYRQTPDP
-122 DSPLI
+122 ESPLI

-134 TRGAFYAEL
+134 ARGAFYAEL
-143 GWVAADGATPMPAGN
+143 GWVAADGTTPVPAGD
-158 TLWATG
+158 TLWATN
-164 DRTLTRERPLKLSW
+164 DRQLSRERPLKLSW

-186 TRIVELADDFLL
+186 ARTVELADDFLL
-198 TVEQSVANNTA
+198 TVEQSVANDTA
-209 APVKLYPYGLVSR
+209 FPVTLYPYGLVSR
-222 AGTPETSGFFIL
+222 SGTPETSGFFIL

-242 DETLQEHDY
+242 GEGLQEHDY
-251 DDLVDDGE
+251 DDLIDDGE
-259 IRTENTTGWL
+259 IEVENTQGWL

-279 LVPEPGETFTARFLH
+279 LIPEPGEAFTARFLH
-294 RLEQGIDKY
+294 RLEQGVDKY
-303 QTDYLRAAVTVP
+303 QTDYLRTAVTVP
-315 PGGRATVRNH
+315 PGGRAAVRNH

-337 RYRDDLDFDKFD
+337 RYRDDLDFAKFD

-387 AIKLVFFPLANK
+387 AVKLVFFPLANK

-414 VKLRERF
+414 VKLRERLG
-421 SDDRQKLNQEM
+421 DDRQKLNQEM

-509 WPILMGVSMWAQM
+509 WPILMGLSMWAQM

-565 SMAQQWVIMRRA
+565 SMAQQWVIMRRHGA
-577 GVTRAT
+577 TRTA

>member
-1 MPDNRN
+1 MLDNRN

-15 IGILLIFNMMMPP
+15 IAILLGFNMLMPP
-28 PEPPAE
+28 PEPPRPAE
-34 QAGAPGV
+34 EAGAPAV
-41 PPAPG
+41 PG
-46 AATGAIPTP
+46 APTDAIPTP
-55 GAQPTP
+55 AGSRPALPGPAAGAKTAPAP
-61 SGAVPG
+61 
-67 SGPSRASGPATAQAT
+67 ASGET
-82 GAAQAPR
+82 GTPR

-94 ARIEGS
+94 ARIAGS
-100 VSLIG
+100 IPLSG

-110 ITLRDYRETPDP
+110 ITLKDYRETTDP
-122 DSPLI
+122 ESARI
-127 TLLSPPG
+127 TLFSPPG
-134 TRGAFYAEL
+134 QGNAYYAEL
-143 GWVAADGATPMPAGN
+143 GWVAADGTTPMPTRD
-158 TLWATG
+158 TLWSTN
-164 DRTLTRERPLKLSW
+164 DRTLTRERPLNLAW
-178 DNGAGLRF
+178 HNGAGLRF
-186 TRIVELADDFLL
+186 TRRLVLADDYLV
-198 TVEQSVANNTA
+198 TVEQSVANDTG
-209 APVKLYPYGLVSR
+209 APIALYPYGLVSR
-222 AGTPETSGFFIL
+222 SGTPETSGFFIL

-242 DETLQEHDY
+242 DEALQEYDY
-251 DDLVDDGE
+251 DDLAEDGE
-259 IRTENTTGWL
+259 IKTENTQGWL

-279 LVPEPGETFTARFLH
+279 LIPEPGEAFTARFLH
-294 RLEQGIDKY
+294 RLEQGVDKY
-303 QTDYLRAAVTVP
+303 QTDYLRELVTVP
-315 PGGRATVRNH
+315 SGGQVTVRNH

-337 RYRDDLDFDKFD
+337 RYRDDLAFAKFD

-387 AIKLVFFPLANK
+387 AVKLVFFPLANK

-414 VKLRERF
+414 VKLRERLGG
-421 SDDRQKLNQEM
+421 DRQKLNQEM

-472 APFYGWIE
+472 APFFGWIV

-494 GLVDWGPPSFLHLGI
+494 GLVDWGPPSFLHLGV
-509 WPILMGVSMWAQM
+509 WPILMGLSMWAQM

-565 SMAQQWVIMRRA
+565 SMAQQWVIMRRV
-577 GVTRAT
+577 GVARAA

>member
-1 MPDNRN
+1 MLDNRN

-15 IGILLIFNMMMPP
+15 IGILLVFQMMMPP
-28 PEPPAE
+28 PEPPPPTE
-34 QAGAPGV
+34 ETGVPGAP
-41 PPAPG
+41 PG
-46 AATGAIPTP
+46 AETGAIPTP
-55 GAQPTP
+55 GGLPAP
-61 SGAVPG
+61 SGVVPG
-67 SGPSRASGPATAQAT
+67 TQPAARQPATE
-82 GAAQAPR
+82 GQAPR

-94 ARIEGS
+94 GRVSGS
-100 VSLIG
+100 IPLAG

-110 ITLRDYRETPDP
+110 ITLKDYRQTPDP
-122 DSPLI
+122 DSSLI

-143 GWVAADGATPMPAGN
+143 GWVAADGTTPVPAGD
-158 TLWATG
+158 TLWATN
-164 DRTLTRERPLKLSW
+164 DRQLSRERPLKLSW

-186 TRIVELADDFLL
+186 ARTVELADDFLL
-198 TVEQSVANNTA
+198 TVEQSVANDTA
-209 APVKLYPYGLVSR
+209 SPVTLYPYGLVSR
-222 AGTPETSGFFIL
+222 SGTPETSGFFIL

-242 DETLQEHDY
+242 GEGLQEHDY
-251 DDLVDDGE
+251 DDLADDGE
-259 IRTENTTGWL
+259 IKVENTQGWL

-279 LVPEPGETFTARFLH
+279 LIPEPGEAFTARFLH
-294 RLEQGIDKY
+294 RLEQGLDKY
-303 QTDYLRAAVTVP
+303 QTDYLRTAVTVP
-315 PGGRATVRNH
+315 PGGRVAVRNH

-337 RYRDDLDFDKFD
+337 RYRDDLNFAKFD

-387 AIKLVFFPLANK
+387 GVKLVFFPLANK

-414 VKLRERF
+414 VKLRERLG
-421 SDDRQKLNQEM
+421 DDRQKLNQEM

-494 GLVDWGPPSFLHLGI
+494 GLVDWGPPSFLHLGV
-509 WPILMGVSMWAQM
+509 WPILMGLSMWAQM

-565 SMAQQWVIMRRA
+565 SMAQQWVIMRRH
-577 GVTRAT
+577 GVTRTA